1 MIGRSKARADENDPE
16 MQFDTLSNTH
26 PVRRRWE
33 TKDPRNDNDYDTF
46 DYGTEPLPGDRTWA
60 YRGAK
65 MRVPTGKWKGVG
77 R

>member
-1 MIGRSKARADENDPE
+1 MTSDNPR
-16 MQFDTLSNTH
+16 MFFDTLSNTH

-33 TKDPRNDNDYDTF
+33 APDPRNDNDYDTF

-60 YRGAK
+60 FRGAK
-65 MRVPTGKWKGVG
+65 MRGPTGKWKGVG